1 LTIQVMA
8 NCQLAE
14 LIGAR
19 GPNLHIN
26 AACAGTTAAITLAHD
41 WLRVG
46 RCKRVVVIAADTPS
60 NERLMPWIGTG
71 FLALGAATIKTD
83 VKEACLPFDRRRNGM
98 MLGSGALGL
107 VVEADFAAAQRAKL
121 PLASVVACTHA
132 NSAFHASA
140 ICVKHASEVLRGLV
154 ADVQR
159 MHGLSPLELASSL
172 IYVAHETCTFARSGG
187 CAGAEVAALKAA
199 FGEEGLARILITNSK
214 GMTGHPMGV
223 CYEDVVAVA
232 SLAMRTVPPV
242 VNHREADP
250 ALGALRLSTGGQH
263 DCSYALHFAAG
274 FGSQV
279 SYVLYKRP

>member
-1 LTIQVMA
+1 M
-8 NCQLAE
+8 
-14 LIGAR
+14 
-19 GPNLHIN
+19 
-26 AACAGTTAAITLAHD
+26 
-41 WLRVG
+41 
-46 RCKRVVVIAADTPS
+46 
-60 NERLMPWIGTG
+60 
-71 FLALGAATIKTD
+71 
-83 VKEACLPFDRRRNGM
+83 
-98 MLGSGALGL
+98 LGL

-232 SLAMRTVPPV
+232 SQP
-242 VNHREADP
+242 
-250 ALGALRLSTGGQH
+250 S
-263 DCSYALHFAAG
+263 
-274 FGSQV
+274 
-279 SYVLYKRP
+279 